1 MKGQIISGY
10 TPQQK
15 LVAVNNKFGNTNIK
29 NQQGTTR
36 VIYDSLPL
44 DGRTNFRFF
53 ENSNTRTFPLTN
65 IGSEGNRLEVGS
77 TFTIQKIYLNLVTYD
92 AVNNTI
98 TATNN
103 GVAGLAGDFSIPL
116 STGELDFLIANSQVI
131 KQLPTTFANGPGFNP
146 TALNTNDHSFG
157 LATDIVIPPL
167 LEFIA
172 SLKTTSYDLAGITYT
187 HIQLFMQGT
196 AGIIAPQTTF

>member
-1 MKGQIISGY
+1 MQGRILTGA

-92 AVNNTI
+92 GTNNTI

-103 GVAGLAGDFSIPL
+103 GVGGLAGDFSIPL
-116 STGELDFLIANSQVI
+116 STGELDFLIANSQVV
-131 KQLPTTFANGPGFNP
+131 KQLPTTFANAAGFNP
-146 TALNTNDHSFG
+146 TAANTLDVSFG
-157 LATDIVIPPL
+157 MATDIVIPPL

-172 SLKTTSYDLAGITYT
+172 SLKTTSYDLTGITFT

-196 AGIIAPQTTF
+196 AGIIAPQATF

>member
-1 MKGQIISGY
+1 LQFQNV

-15 LVAVNNKFGNTNIK
+15 IVAVNQKFGNTNSK

-36 VIYDSLPL
+36 TIFDSLPL

-77 TFTIQKIYLNLVTYD
+77 TFTIQKIYFNLVTYD

-98 TATNN
+98 TATSTFVS
-103 GVAGLAGDFSIPL
+103 GASDFYNVFA
-116 STGELDFLIANSQVI
+116 TGELNFQIANSEVI
-131 KQLPTTFANGPGFNP
+131 KQLPTTFIIGPGFNP
-146 TALNTNDHSFG
+146 TAINTNDHSFG
-157 LATDIVIPPL
+157 LQTDIVIPPL
-167 LEFIA
+167 LEYVA
-172 SLKTTSYDLAGITYT
+172 GLKTTAYDLTGITFT
-187 HIQLFMQGT
+187 HVQIYLQGT
-196 AGIIAPQTTF
+196 AGIIAPQSTF